1 MSVGVS
7 AVRAGNRLAVQFKKI
22 LARIYLAFD
31 ESQRRRAAAVLDRY
45 RHPRRR
51 ELKRRTLTERG
62 AVRRNSGLN
71 QGLIFAAVLYLSVA
85 IVELSIVVLAAPGI
99 VEIGSLYVP
108 VP

>member
-45 RHPRRR
+45 RHLIRDD
-51 ELKRRTLTERG
+51 E
-62 AVRRNSGLN
+62 NSNG
-71 QGLIFAAVLYLSVA
+71 GR
-85 IVELSIVVLAAPGI
+85 
-99 VEIGSLYVP
+99 
-108 VP
+108 